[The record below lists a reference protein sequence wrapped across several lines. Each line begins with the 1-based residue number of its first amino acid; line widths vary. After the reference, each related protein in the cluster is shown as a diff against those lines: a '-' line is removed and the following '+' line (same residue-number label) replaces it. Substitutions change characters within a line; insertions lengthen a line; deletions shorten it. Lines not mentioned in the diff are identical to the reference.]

1 MKVHELK
8 LKRGYFSQWMN
19 LQKTA
24 EIRLDDGRDF
34 KVGDLVVL
42 KDYDEHR
49 GLFSGASMEKKI
61 VGITK
66 LSSVIPAG
74 VLLDD
79 RWVVLYLGEP

>member
-19 LQKTA
+19 
-24 EIRLDDGRDF
+24 RLDDGRDF